1 MIQDLTTTP
10 TVLAG
15 LTIGTRYTVQ
25 KQSRHTLIYQD
36 SATLPADTSEA
47 YHVSDSWFVI
57 RRKTGQEVYV
67 WIADDAL
74 GSGRLVYGEAP

>member
-25 KQSRHTLIYQD
+25 KQSPHVLIYED
-36 SATLPADTSEA
+36 SATLPTDTSEA
-47 YHVSDSWFVI
+47 FTVANDWFVI

-67 WIADDAL
+67 WIADDTL
-74 GSGRLVYGEAP
+74 GGGRLVYGEAP